1 MNRRSYAITLVALI
15 VLAGGGIA
23 ASMVWRKSAPKPTS
37 SSQAAPKTPQQDS
50 SQHGFLDVDFA
61 QKMIIHDQ
69 QAMQITALAATN
81 SSSEVIRG
89 VASRISAQAT
99 ADSEKYISWLK
110 AWGETYTNLSDFP
123 EMDGHDMYPTYPGMA
138 STTTVKALRASTGSD
153 FDKLFVETMKKHQ
166 EGAIEMQT
174 GSFGAQ
180 VKFGEMLDWR
190 KTQVE
195 KQSKFITALSD
206 LARDL

>member
-1 MNRRSYAITLVALI
+1 MINRGWFVIALVVLI

-23 ASMVWRKSAPKPTS
+23 ASKFWRKPVPKPAT
-37 SSQAAPKTPQQDS
+37 SSQAAPNTKQQVR

-69 QAMQITALAATN
+69 QAMQIAALAATN
-81 SSSEVIRG
+81 SSSKDVRAI
-89 VASRISAQAT
+89 ASQISAQAT
-99 ADSEKYISWLK
+99 VDSEKYISWLK

-138 STTTVKALRASTGSD
+138 STTTLKALRVSTGSD
-153 FDKLFVETMKKHQ
+153 FDKLFVETITKHQ

-190 KTQVE
+190 AKQVSQQHKSLE
-195 KQSKFITALSD
+195 ALGQIN
-206 LARDL
+206 L

>member
-1 MNRRSYAITLVALI
+1 MHRRSFAITLVMLFI
-15 VLAGGGIA
+15 LAGGGIA
-23 ASMVWRKSAPKPTS
+23 ASTVWRKSAPKPTS
-37 SSQAAPKTPQQDS
+37 SGQAAPKTPQQDS
-50 SQHGFLDVDFA
+50 SQHGYLDVDFA

-174 GSFGAQ
+174 GSFGTQ

-190 KTQVE
+190 GKQVTEQRKTLE
-195 KQSKFITALSD
+195 ALAKIRAG
-206 LARDL
+206 L

>member
-1 MNRRSYAITLVALI
+1 
-15 VLAGGGIA
+15 
-23 ASMVWRKSAPKPTS
+23 
-37 SSQAAPKTPQQDS
+37 
-50 SQHGFLDVDFA
+50 
-61 QKMIIHDQ
+61 
-69 QAMQITALAATN
+69 MQITALAATN

-174 GSFGAQ
+174 GSFGTQ

-190 KTQVE
+190 GKQVTEQRKTLE
-195 KQSKFITALSD
+195 ALAKIRAG
-206 LARDL
+206 L